1 MGSIANCIIQSG
13 IVPVIEQDAQI
24 ESAANCYPGRLV
36 KKGTG
41 DKDLVVCTAGG
52 DPAGWLGYE
61 QAGATERP
69 ATIATLYAVDDL
81 PPVLKGG
88 GFVILGT
95 LAVSQTIAK
104 DAKLAA
110 GANGTVQAPTGSER
124 IIGYADESVT
134 TDGSNTK
141 PIKVRSII

>member
-1 MGSIANCIIQSG
+1 MGTIANCIVQSG
-13 IVPVIEQDAQI
+13 IVPIIEQDAQI
-24 ESAANCYPGRLV
+24 ETATNCYPGRLV

-41 DKDLVVCTAGG
+41 DKDIVVGTAGC
-52 DPAGWLGYE
+52 DPMGWLGYE

-69 ATIATLYAVDDL
+69 ATITTAYAADDI

-88 GFVILGT
+88 GFTVLAT

-110 GANGTVQAPTGSER
+110 GANGSVTAVTSTER
-124 IIGYADESVT
+124 VIGYADESVT
-134 TDGSNTK
+134 TDSSTTK
-141 PIKVRSII
+141 TIKVRSLI